1 MVSREKIKQ
10 VVEILKNT
18 NRLQKNQLVRRI
30 VDEGLMSH
38 QTANDAI
45 NEAVNA
51 HQIIR
56 EEAMKGNVKIVFFTV
71 YSDIAENEKEHLTS
85 LQKWLEQF
93 DIRFNFFKKNYSKLS
108 IEEKAAGLEAFGL
121 MHLHFHVVVEAL
133 WRNFGRTNK
142 WSSLLKEI
150 RNRSVPLNELMTSGS
165 KKEHGEIAGRII
177 EGKMWFLNES
187 IKQLDENLHKIKRI

>member
-30 VDEGLMSH
+30 VDDGLMSH

-56 EEAMKGNVKIVFFTV
+56 EESMKGNVKIVFFTV
-71 YSDIAENEKEHLTS
+71 YSYIAENEKEHLTS

-93 DIRFNFFKKNYSKLS
+93 DIRLNFFKKN
-108 IEEKAAGLEAFGL
+108 
-121 MHLHFHVVVEAL
+121 
-133 WRNFGRTNK
+133 
-142 WSSLLKEI
+142 
-150 RNRSVPLNELMTSGS
+150 
-165 KKEHGEIAGRII
+165 
-177 EGKMWFLNES
+177 
-187 IKQLDENLHKIKRI
+187 